1 MVDLPTVTMV
11 EVKGFKPMAKKLLGD
26 QARKVRVMEV
36 AATHSYTNSG
46 KPGIVLFSINYILT
60 FRAGFDQMKS

>member
-1 MVDLPTVTMV
+1 
-11 EVKGFKPMAKKLLGD
+11 MALANGQEGPGESSKEG
-26 QARKVRVMEV
+26 QGYGG
-36 AATHSYTNSG
+36 SYSG

>member
-1 MVDLPTVTMV
+1 
-11 EVKGFKPMAKKLLGD
+11 MAKKLLGD
-26 QARKVRVMEV
+26 QARKVRVTEV

-46 KPGIVLFSINYILT
+46 KPGIVLFSVNYILT